1 MHARKGEIRAS
12 ASAPVK
18 ETRIVPDYPCESG
31 HVGCLS
37 LAGKSAGV
45 EPQKEGLFM
54 ASFSVV
60 SNISAINAQAN
71 LTTTNVGLQKAL
83 ERLSSGFRI
92 NRSGDDAAGLVVA
105 NQYRSEVAVLTQGIR
120 NASDGLS
127 ELQIKDGALNN
138 IALLLDRMASLAA
151 QSASASSSVDR
162 AVLDAEFQD
171 VISEID
177 REAGVGGLT
186 DSATFSVFISND
198 GANGVISGTVGA
210 ADATDLGVNA
220 LAVDTAAN
228 AATAVSTIAT
238 AVTTLGSAQAT
249 VGTLQNRLQF
259 AINLAQAQV
268 VNTRAAES
276 RIRDAN
282 IAEESANLTR
292 YNILTQSGLAALAQA
307 NSSSGAVLAL
317 LR

>member
-1 MHARKGEIRAS
+1 
-12 ASAPVK
+12 
-18 ETRIVPDYPCESG
+18 
-31 HVGCLS
+31 
-37 LAGKSAGV
+37 
-45 EPQKEGLFM
+45 M

-60 SNISAINAQAN
+60 SNVSAINAQAN
-71 LTTTNVGLQKAL
+71 LTMTNVGLQKAL

-105 NQYRSEVAVLTQGIR
+105 NTYRSEVAVLTQGIR

-138 IALLLDRMASLAA
+138 IALLLDRMSSLAA

-171 VISEID
+171 VIEEIT
-177 REAGVGGLT
+177 REATVAGLDT
-186 DSATFSVFISND
+186 SQGFSVFVSSD
-198 GANGVISGTVGA
+198 GSNGVIGGTIGA
-210 ADATDLGVNA
+210 ADATDLGVNS
-220 LAVDTAAN
+220 LDITSAAN
-228 AATAVSTIAT
+228 AATAVTTIAT
-238 AVTTLGSAQAT
+238 AIGTLGTAQAT
-249 VGTLQNRLQF
+249 VGTLENRLQF
-259 AINLAQAQV
+259 AINLAQTQA
-268 VNTRAAES
+268 VNTKAAES

-292 YNILTQSGLAALAQA
+292 YNILTQSGIAALAQA
-307 NSSSGAVLAL
+307 NAQSGAVLAL